1 MSLACFKIGNIDL
14 QSKVIDHAFSLKKL
28 VQYIISGVIPVAAG
42 ILLMGEGG
50 KIYKRL
56 TGQYPSRAVGT
67 VMLVVGFGVG
77 KVVSVPIANRYG
89 QDKRNPPD
97 E

>member
-1 MSLACFKIGNIDL
+1 M
-14 QSKVIDHAFSLKKL
+14 KKL
-28 VQYIISGVIPVAAG
+28 IQYIISGVIPVAAG

-50 KIYKRL
+50 KIYKRF

-67 VMLVVGFGVG
+67 VILVIGFGAG
-77 KVVSVPIANRYG
+77 KVVSIPIANRYG
-89 QDKRNPPD
+89 QDKKNPPN